1 MKQAFWS
8 GVVMFCTIA
17 VGYWWVGLAGILAI
31 DAIVIHT
38 IHKRGKSWKDT
49 FKLMEH
55 SLIYQLFG
63 TAFGAVIYQIVLSI
77 KA

>member
-8 GVVMFCTIA
+8 GVVMYCAIA

-31 DAIVIHT
+31 DAIVIYT

-49 FKLMEH
+49 FKLMERTFF
-55 SLIYQLFG
+55 YQLFG
-63 TAFGAVIYQIVLSI
+63 SAFGVVIYQLVLTI
-77 KA
+77 KT